1 MEKKKCMECG
11 KELIRRSNGTAVLES
26 NRDFSRRRF
35 CDKKC
40 AGKFSRRKAI
50 KKSDEIKNA
59 GGETG
64 TGASG
69 EKTTARAYLE
79 QVVAGE
85 IEGVD
90 TKTKIN
96 VAKALLPYQEEKNQ
110 SEKGKKET
118 REDKAKVVS
127 GGKFGA
133 GKPPVVMVK

>member
-1 MEKKKCMECG
+1 MECG
-11 KELIRRSNGTAVLES
+11 KELVRRSNGAATPES
-26 NRDFSRRRF
+26 NRDFLRRSF
-35 CDKKC
+35 CDRKC

-50 KKSDEIKNA
+50 KKA
-59 GGETG
+59 GETKEAGKETG
-64 TGASG
+64 TKISA
-69 EKTTARAYLE
+69 EKTTARSYLE

-85 IEGVD
+85 IGGVD

-110 SEKGKKET
+110 LEKGKKET
-118 REDKAKVVS
+118 REDQAKVVS